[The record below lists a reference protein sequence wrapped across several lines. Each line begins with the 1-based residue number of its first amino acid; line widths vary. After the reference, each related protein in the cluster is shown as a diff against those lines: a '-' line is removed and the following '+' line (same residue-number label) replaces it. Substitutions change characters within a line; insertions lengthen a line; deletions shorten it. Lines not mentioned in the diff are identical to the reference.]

1 MAAISSPDLRPST
14 VFQCQL
20 VSSDG
25 NGATGQILTDKLQ
38 SQNTFPR
45 LQHLFYIGEELIL
58 PMTDIV
64 VSLKERLQL
73 KRWYLFLFW
82 PAP

>member
-25 NGATGQILTDKLQ
+25 KGATGQILTDKLESEHI
-38 SQNTFPR
+38 SQASASVLSR
-45 LQHLFYIGEELIL
+45 DY
-58 PMTDIV
+58 
-64 VSLKERLQL
+64 LKIRM
-73 KRWYLFLFW
+73 FS
-82 PAP
+82 